1 MIYYHPYGTKLLY
14 YYNDSLNLHTFSYD
28 TMLTLNQKKLYIET
42 YGCQMNF
49 NDSEVVASILAEA
62 GYAITESIEESSL
75 ILLNTC
81 SVRENAENKVL
92 QRLGTIRKMRTKNN
106 SLLIG
111 VIGCMAERLKDQLLE
126 KSINCDIVAGPDA
139 YKSLPSLV
147 KIAEGSKQ
155 AINVHL
161 SDTETYSDIDPHRLG
176 NNKLSAYVS
185 IMRGCDKFCTYCIV
199 PYTRGRER
207 SRDFQSIYDEVKR
220 LIDNGYKEVTL
231 LGQNV
236 NSYNFSDGTTSKN
249 FHELIAGVAE
259 LDRNFRVRF
268 TTSHPK
274 DFNNDLIDIIAQ
286 YENICKYVHLPFQA
300 GSNEVLKRMNRGYS
314 REWYME
320 RIDALRAK
328 VPDIALS
335 TDILTGFCGE
345 TDEQHRETIDLMN
358 KVKFDSAFMFKY
370 SNRPG
375 TMADKKLADDIS
387 EEVKTA
393 RLNEII
399 DLQNLHSKQSNEAD
413 INKMFDVIVEGR
425 SKKSE
430 NDYFGRNSQ
439 NKAIIFPKI
448 NASVGDIVKI
458 KVLKAT
464 SASLIGEIV

>member
-1 MIYYHPYGTKLLY
+1 
-14 YYNDSLNLHTFSYD
+14 
-28 TMLTLNQKKLYIET
+28 MLTLNLKKLYIET

-62 GYAITESIEESSL
+62 GYTITEEIEGSSL

-81 SVRENAENKVL
+81 SVRENAENKVF
-92 QRLGTIRKMRTKNN
+92 QRLNTIKKMRSKNN

-126 KSINCDIVAGPDA
+126 KNINCDIVAGPDA
-139 YKSLPSLV
+139 YKSLPDLV
-147 KIAEGSKQ
+147 RIAEGNRQ

-161 SDTETYSDIDPHRLG
+161 SDTETYSDIAPHRLG
-176 NNKLSAYVS
+176 NNKLSAFVS
-185 IMRGCDKFCTYCIV
+185 IMRGCNKFCTYCIV

-207 SRDFQSIYDEVKR
+207 SRDFQSIFDEVKL

-236 NSYNFSDGTTSKN
+236 NSYNYSVGSTAMC

-259 LDRNFRVRF
+259 LDKNFRVRF

-274 DFNNDLIDIIAQ
+274 DFNNELIDIIAQ
-286 YENICKYVHLPFQA
+286 YDNICKYVHLPFQA

-320 RIDALRAK
+320 RIDALRSK
-328 VPDIALS
+328 IPDVALS

-345 TDEQHRETIDLMN
+345 TDEQHRDTIDLMN
-358 KVKFDSAFMFKY
+358 RIKFDSAFMFKY

-375 TMADKKLADDIS
+375 TMADKNLPDDIS
-387 EEVKTA
+387 ETVKTA

-399 DLQNLHSKQSNEAD
+399 DLQNLHSKESNKAD
-413 INKMFDVIVEGR
+413 INKVFDVLVEGKSKR
-425 SKKSE
+425 SDA
-430 NDYFGRNSQ
+430 DYFGRNSQ
-439 NKAIIFPKI
+439 NKAIIFPRE
-448 NASVGDIVKI
+448 NAQIGDIVKV
-458 KVLKAT
+458 KVNKVT
-464 SASLIGEIV
+464 SASLIGEILK

>member
-1 MIYYHPYGTKLLY
+1 M
-14 YYNDSLNLHTFSYD
+14 
-28 TMLTLNQKKLYIET
+28 
-42 YGCQMNF
+42 
-49 NDSEVVASILAEA
+49 
-62 GYAITESIEESSL
+62 
-75 ILLNTC
+75 
-81 SVRENAENKVL
+81 
-92 QRLGTIRKMRTKNN
+92 
-106 SLLIG
+106 
-111 VIGCMAERLKDQLLE
+111 
-126 KSINCDIVAGPDA
+126 
-139 YKSLPSLV
+139 
-147 KIAEGSKQ
+147 
-155 AINVHL
+155 
-161 SDTETYSDIDPHRLG
+161 
-176 NNKLSAYVS
+176 
-185 IMRGCDKFCTYCIV
+185 
-199 PYTRGRER
+199 
-207 SRDFQSIYDEVKR
+207 
-220 LIDNGYKEVTL
+220 
-231 LGQNV
+231 
-236 NSYNFSDGTTSKN
+236 
-249 FHELIAGVAE
+249 
-259 LDRNFRVRF
+259 
-268 TTSHPK
+268 
-274 DFNNDLIDIIAQ
+274 
-286 YENICKYVHLPFQA
+286 PFQA